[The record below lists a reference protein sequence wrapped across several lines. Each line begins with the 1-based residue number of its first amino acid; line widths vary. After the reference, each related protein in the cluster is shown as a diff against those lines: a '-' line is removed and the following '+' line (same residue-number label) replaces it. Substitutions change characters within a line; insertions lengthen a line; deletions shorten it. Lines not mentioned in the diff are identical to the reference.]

1 MRKELYFK
9 LLNYLW
15 DLKEENENVFVDLR
29 MLEKDSREPVVV
41 YINDGDERFYIDVM
55 DENYNVEIN
64 GVNHLGISFEEIKEG
79 IEDVL

>member
-55 DENYNVEIN
+55 DQNYNVEIN
-64 GVNHLGISFEEIKEG
+64 GINHLGVSFEEIKEG

>member
-15 DLKEENENVFVDLR
+15 DVKESNEDVTVDLR
-29 MLEKDSREPVVV
+29 MLEKDSREPIVV
-41 YINDGDERFYIDVM
+41 YIREVNRFYIDVM

-64 GVNHLGISFEEIKEG
+64 GVDHLGVSFEEIKEG
-79 IEDVL
+79 IENIL

>member
-15 DLKEENENVFVDLR
+15 DVKESNEDVTVDLR
-29 MLEKDSREPVVV
+29 MLEKNSREPIVV
-41 YINDGDERFYIDVM
+41 YINGEMFMYIDVM
-55 DENYNVEIN
+55 DENYNAEVD
-64 GVNHLGISFEEIKEG
+64 GVTHLGISFEEIKEA

>member
-15 DLKEENENVFVDLR
+15 DVKESYEDVTVDLR

-41 YINDGDERFYIDVM
+41 YINGEMFMYIDVM
-55 DENYNVEIN
+55 YESYDIDID
-64 GVNHLGISFEEIKEG
+64 GVTHLGVSFEEIKEA
-79 IEDVL
+79 IEDIL

>member
-15 DLKEENENVFVDLR
+15 DLKESNEDVTIDLR
-29 MLEKDSREPVVV
+29 MLEKGSREPIVV
-41 YINDGDERFYIDVM
+41 YINDEMFMYIDVM
-55 DENYNVEIN
+55 DEGYDVDIDS
-64 GVNHLGISFEEIKEG
+64 VTHLGVSFEEIKEA

>member
-9 LLNYLW
+9 LLDYLW
-15 DLKEENENVFVDLR
+15 DLKEENPDVTVDLR

-41 YINDGDERFYIDVM
+41 YINGEMMMYIDVM
-55 DENYNVEIN
+55 DENYNAEVD
-64 GVNHLGISFEEIKEG
+64 GVTHLGISFEEIKEA

>member
-15 DLKEENENVFVDLR
+15 DLKEENPDVTVDLR

-41 YINDGDERFYIDVM
+41 LVNDADRFYIDVM

-64 GVNHLGISFEEIKEG
+64 GVTHLGISFEEIKES